1 MTEPPKTWH
10 EIDSCHSLFL
20 REATEPNENSLRLIV
35 EEAGVL
41 PEEVVVKIGATEI
54 TGCHPVRPMDGSRV
68 FGITWNSYVA
78 YSLINES
85 FTVRDE
91 SQEFSGRLFRTYTK
105 SHFLDYVSRAT
116 IACKEHPGPL
126 QHIEVICE
134 SHVIDVVSVEFP
146 QVREIRLPS
155 HLQRRS
161 SGSFVK

>member
-1 MTEPPKTWH
+1 MTETTKTGP

-20 REATEPNENSLRLIV
+20 REATEPNENGLRLIV
-35 EEAGVL
+35 EEAIVL
-41 PEEVVVKIGATEI
+41 PDEVFVKIGGTEI
-54 TGCHPVRPMDGSRV
+54 TGGPPVKSTDRSRV
-68 FGITWNSYVA
+68 FEITWNNYVA
-78 YSLINES
+78 YSLLNES

-116 IACKEHPGPL
+116 IACKEYPGPL
-126 QHIEVICE
+126 RHTEVLCE
-134 SHVIDVVSVEFP
+134 CHVVDVVSVEFP

-155 HLQRRS
+155 YLHRRS